1 MFLRFGILFLA
12 LLFAANLYA
21 AANFES
27 YSTWIGMVFSLVLM
41 IAARITVKKWKYSV
55 LPILLVPGSVILL
68 FLIDSVSLT
77 RLFAVLSSLVFYFSI
92 LAGWRLAHYEKDLTA
107 KAMYNFAAVAVVFC
121 WFSAGFGWYLNVAVP
136 IWGLMIILAV
146 VAFLVSASS
155 FAVNQIQSDKSLVFS
170 IFLASI
176 VAETVLVQNFWPF
189 GYLTMAAIALI
200 IYFVGWEIIINYL
213 LGKMSVRAVVF
224 ELFFLAGSVS
234 LILLSTNWYP
244 IV

>member
-21 AANFES
+21 AANFEN
-27 YSTWIGMVFSLVLM
+27 YSTWIGMVFSLALM

-68 FLIDSVSLT
+68 FLIDSVSLM

-146 VAFLVSASS
+146 IAFLVSFSS

-170 IFLASI
+170 VFLASI

-200 IYFVGWEIIINYL
+200 IYFVGWEIIMNYL
-213 LGKMSVRAVVF
+213 LGKMSARAVVF